1 MSLLAYL
8 VPRIASNGAEPAA
21 TQALAYLLN
30 ASPDLAQAFINVVAR
45 TGVPVFPPGRI
56 AAEEQHGDSAPDLTI
71 RDTDGVIRVL
81 VENKFWAGLTEAQ
94 PVAYLDALPRDAA
107 PSVLVFVAPHQRI
120 YGLWHALKE
129 KCRRNAV
136 ELASESSVDAM
147 TWARTDSRILAI
159 TSWKHVLEAMERAA
173 VAGGHSELQQ
183 DIAQLRGLTDEM
195 NAAEFLP
202 LREDEVTDIDVPWR
216 LINYSGLIE
225 DIVGRLVTDGV
236 ADTKGVR
243 PAHGYTTAGR
253 YLNMHAKFQLWL
265 GVHLD
270 AWCASGITPIWW
282 RQNANSGYSGIKGR
296 LRQAAE
302 LFDEAEDAD
311 GHLWIPIRLKTG
323 VERDSVIED
332 AAQQM
337 RGVADKLLDAFPSR

>member
-8 VPRIASNGAEPAA
+8 VPRIASSGAEPAA
-21 TQALAYLLN
+21 TQALAYLLR
-30 ASPDLAQAFINVVAR
+30 ASPDIAQAFVNVVAQ
-45 TGVPVFPPGRI
+45 TGIPAFTPGRI
-56 AAEEQHGDSAPDLTI
+56 AAEEQHGDNAPDLTI
-71 RDTDGVIRVL
+71 RDMDGVVRAL

-94 PVAYLDALPRDAA
+94 PVAYLDALPRDA
-107 PSVLVFVAPHQRI
+107 PSVLVFVVPHQRI

-129 KCRRNAV
+129 KCHRNAV
-136 ELASESSVDAM
+136 ELASESSVDSI
-147 TWARTDSRILAI
+147 TWARTDRRTLAI
-159 TSWKHVLEAMERAA
+159 TSWKHVLEALERAA
-173 VAGGHSELQQ
+173 VSGGHSDLQQ
-183 DIAQLRGLTDEM
+183 DIVQLRGLTDEM

-202 LREDEVTDIDVPWR
+202 LREDEVTDIDVPSR

-225 DIVGRLVTDGV
+225 DIVGRLVTDGI

-253 YLNMHAKFQLWL
+253 YLNVHAKFQGWL

-282 RQNANSGYSGIKGR
+282 RQNANSRYSGIKGR

-302 LFDEAEDAD
+302 LFDEVEDAD

-323 VERDSVIED
+323 VERDGVIDD

-337 RGVADKLLDAFPSR
+337 KRIADRLSDAFPGG